1 VYPEVL
7 SVTVHDIA
15 SLAVC
20 TGQAPLVSQMKV
32 YWQWLSASPPDTKRG
47 PRWEQRWRR
56 GERERERKG
65 KEGEVGGER
74 ERRGREDRGK
84 QIERADGEA
93 REREVK
99 GEERRDGI

>member
-1 VYPEVL
+1 MYPEVL

-47 PRWEQRWRR
+47 PRWEKRWRR
-56 GERERERKG
+56 GEREREIKGEAKG
-65 KEGEVGGER
+65 KGRWEEKERKRGQGEADRKSKRRGKGER
-74 ERRGREDRGK
+74 S
-84 QIERADGEA
+84 
-93 REREVK
+93 
-99 GEERRDGI
+99 